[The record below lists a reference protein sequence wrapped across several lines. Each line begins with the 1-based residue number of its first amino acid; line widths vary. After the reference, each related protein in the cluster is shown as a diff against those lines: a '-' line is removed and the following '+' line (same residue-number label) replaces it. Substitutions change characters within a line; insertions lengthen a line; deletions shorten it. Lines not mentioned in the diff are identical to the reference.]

1 MSPITAAYY
10 EEVGGSFFAC
20 PCFFQVTMMKFLI
33 DLKEDKA
40 TGGYTVLLLTL
51 NSIVPYTVSFS
62 LFDIAWRQTLSVQLP
77 LQDFFH
83 ALGFKYNSHLPCT
96 HFFLAD
102 FSLLCS
108 AAAVG

>member
-51 NSIVPYTVSFS
+51 IKFHCS
-62 LFDIAWRQTLSVQLP
+62 LHR
-77 LQDFFH
+77 
-83 ALGFKYNSHLPCT
+83 
-96 HFFLAD
+96 FFLTI
-102 FSLLCS
+102 
-108 AAAVG
+108 